1 MYSNI
6 IIILHNIIIC
16 IISVYYFPFSIY
28 TVWLKCH
35 DSSIATKLGEF
46 VEFITKMING
56 KTVKVTSSDEEIP
69 RDCAITT
76 VGSDVEVHLLLKVCV
91 CYKVFVIL
99 CLVYSVCYIV
109 FVI

>member
-46 VEFITKMING
+46 VEFITKMIKG
-56 KTVKVTSSDEEIP
+56 KTVNVTSSDDEEIP

-91 CYKVFVIL
+91 CVCYKVFVI
-99 CLVYSVCYIV
+99 
-109 FVI
+109 